1 MFNENYL
8 IKGIIHCETGLHIG
22 NSSDNIDIGGSDKPI
37 IRDSITNLPFI
48 PGSSLKGKLR
58 VLLELNDKLS
68 SESVRGRHG
77 KASNDIN
84 CVATQIFG
92 IASYRSTNEEKLLLK
107 YPTRTIVRDSYPTAE
122 TIELWKNSEDV
133 FEGAELKYENFV
145 DRINARSF
153 IRNIERIPR
162 GSEFN
167 FEIIFSVYKKDKEK
181 DFIEDNVKDFN
192 EDNEKNFIELLRSMK
207 LLEDNYLG
215 GSGTRGFGKIR
226 FKKIN
231 VIKRDAE
238 YYKENIINPKNTL
251 NFESISDAYIYF
263 KKGLEGK

>member
-1 MFNENYL
+1 MMFNENYI

-22 NSSDNIDIGGSDKPI
+22 NSSDNIDIGGSDNPI

-58 VLLELNDKLS
+58 VLLELNDPLS
-68 SESVRGRHG
+68 TESVKNNRGGPSR
-77 KASNDIN
+77 DIN

-92 IASYRSTNEEKLLLK
+92 IASYRSTKEEKLLLK
-107 YPTRTIVRDSYPTAE
+107 YPTRVIVRDSYPTAE

-153 IRNIERIPR
+153 LRNIERIPR

-167 FEIIFSVYKKDKEK
+167 FEIIFSVYKD
-181 DFIEDNVKDFN
+181 
-192 EDNEKNFIELLRSMK
+192 DNEKNFIEILKAMK
-207 LLEDNYLG
+207 ILEDNYLG
-215 GSGTRGFGKIR
+215 GSGTRGFGKIQ

-231 VIKRDAE
+231 IIRRDLN
-238 YYKENIINPKNTL
+238 YYKEGIINPNNTL
-251 NFESISDAYIYF
+251 NFESIGQAYIYF
-263 KKGLEGK
+263 KKGLEDK

>member
-1 MFNENYL
+1 MMFNENYL

-37 IRDSITNLPFI
+37 IRDPITNLPFI

-58 VLLELNDKLS
+58 VLLELNDDLS
-68 SESVRGRHG
+68 SESVKNNRG
-77 KASNDIN
+77 KNSNDIN

-92 IASYRSTNEEKLLLK
+92 IAAYRSTKEEKLILK
-107 YPTRTIVRDSYPTAE
+107 YPTRVIVRDSYPTLE
-122 TIELWKNSEDV
+122 TTKTWKNSEDV
-133 FEGAELKYENFV
+133 FGGAELKYENFV
-145 DRINARSF
+145 DRITARSF
-153 IRNIERIPR
+153 LRNIERIPR

-167 FEIIFSVYKKDKEK
+167 FEIIFSVYEG
-181 DFIEDNVKDFN
+181 
-192 EDNEKNFIELLRSMK
+192 DNEKNFIELLRSMK

-215 GSGTRGFGKIR
+215 GSGTRGFGKVK

-231 VIKRDAE
+231 IIRHDLE
-238 YYKENIINPKNTL
+238 YYREGIINPSNTL
-251 NFESISDAYIYF
+251 NFESISEAYIYF

>member
-1 MFNENYL
+1 MMFNVNYV

-37 IRDSITNLPFI
+37 IKDPITNLPFI

-58 VLLELNDKLS
+58 ALLELNDYLS

-92 IASYRSTNEEKLLLK
+92 IASFRSTKEEKLLFK
-107 YPTRTIVRDSYPTAE
+107 FPTRVIVRDSYPTDE
-122 TIELWKNSEDV
+122 TISMWKNSEDV

-145 DRINARSF
+145 DRINARAF
-153 IRNIERIPR
+153 LRNIERIPR
-162 GSEFN
+162 GSEFR
-167 FEIIFSVYKKDKEK
+167 FEIIFSVYKG
-181 DFIEDNVKDFN
+181 
-192 EDNEKNFIELLRSMK
+192 DNEKNFIELIRAMK

-215 GSGTRGFGKIR
+215 GSGTRGFGKVQFKEINIIR
-226 FKKIN
+226 
-231 VIKRDAE
+231 RDLE
-238 YYKENIINPKNTL
+238 YYKEGVINPKNTL
-251 NFESISDAYIYF
+251 NFDSINNAYIYF
-263 KKGLEGK
+263 KNGLEGK

>member
-1 MFNENYL
+1 MFNENYI

-37 IRDSITNLPFI
+37 IKDPITNLPFI

-58 VLLELNDKLS
+58 ALLELNDVLS
-68 SESVRGRHG
+68 SKSVTKRHG

-92 IASYRSTNEEKLLLK
+92 IASFRSTKEEKLLFK
-107 YPTRTIVRDSYPTAE
+107 FPTRIIVRDSYPTEE
-122 TIELWKNSEDV
+122 TIEMWKNSEDV
-133 FEGAELKYENFV
+133 FEGTELKYENFV

-153 IRNIERIPR
+153 LRNIERIPR
-162 GSEFN
+162 SSEFN
-167 FEIIFSVYKKDKEK
+167 FEIIFSVYKY
-181 DFIEDNVKDFN
+181 
-192 EDNEKNFIELLRSMK
+192 DNEKNFIELIRSMK

-215 GSGTRGFGKIR
+215 GSGTRGSGKVR
-226 FKKIN
+226 FKEID
-231 VIKRDAE
+231 IIRRDLE
-238 YYKENIINPKNTL
+238 YYREGVINPKNTL
-251 NFESISDAYIYF
+251 HFDSITKAYIYF